1 MPQKL
6 TPLRLKKGED
16 NRIRAGHLWIYSNE
30 ISKETPLK
38 DFEPGQA
45 VEIQT
50 AGGSPVGAGYV
61 NPQSLI
67 CARVVSRSVHQP
79 LSKNLLV
86 SRIEN
91 ALKLRESVFD
101 QPYYRLIYSEG
112 DFLPGLIVDRYGDI
126 LVAQLNTAGMDVVAQ
141 DVLLALCKVMDPKG
155 VLWRNDSNVRSLEGL
170 EQTVAVAGGE
180 VPASVTVVENG
191 ALFEAPLLDGQKTG
205 WFYDQRDNRAR
216 LKRYVKDK
224 TVLDVCSYV
233 GGWSITSLMMG
244 AKSATAVDQS
254 ALALEYALKSAV
266 KNGVEDRFDSIKAD
280 CFDALKVLKRKGRKF
295 DVIVVDPPAFIKR
308 RKDIKEGMLAYQ
320 RLNALAMELLVDGG
334 ILISC
339 SCSFHMNFRDLQTAV
354 SRSAAK
360 LGRPIQLLERGR
372 QSIDHPCHM
381 NIPET
386 EYLKAIFCRLS

>member
-6 TPLRLKKGED
+6 TPLRLRKGED

-30 ISKETPLK
+30 ISKETPLT

-61 NPQSLI
+61 NPHSLI

-141 DVLLALCKVMDPKG
+141 EVLLALCKVMDPKG

-170 EQTVAVAGGE
+170 EQIVAVAGGE

-244 AKSATAVDQS
+244 AKFATAVDQS
-254 ALALEYALKSAV
+254 ELALEYALKSAV

-280 CFDALKVLKRKGRKF
+280 CFDALKALKKKGRKF
-295 DVIVVDPPAFIKR
+295 DVVVVDPPAFIKR
-308 RKDIKEGMLAYQ
+308 RKDIKQGMLAYQ

-360 LGRPIQLLERGR
+360 LGRSIQLLDRGR

>member
-1 MPQKL
+1 
-6 TPLRLKKGED
+6 
-16 NRIRAGHLWIYSNE
+16 
-30 ISKETPLK
+30 
-38 DFEPGQA
+38 
-45 VEIQT
+45 
-50 AGGSPVGAGYV
+50 
-61 NPQSLI
+61 
-67 CARVVSRSVHQP
+67 
-79 LSKNLLV
+79 V

-101 QPYYRLIYSEG
+101 EPFYRMVYSEG

-126 LVAQLNTAGMDVVAQ
+126 LVAQLNTAGMDVMAE
-141 DVLLALCKVMDPKG
+141 DVLLALCKVVEPKG
-155 VLWRNDSNVRSLEGL
+155 VLWRNDSNVRILEGL
-170 EQTVAVAGGE
+170 EKEVRVAGGE
-180 VPASVTVVENG
+180 VPETVTVVENG
-191 ALFEAPLLDGQKTG
+191 ALFEVPLLAGQKTG

-224 TVLDVCSYV
+224 SLLDVCSYV
-233 GGWSITSLMMG
+233 GGWGITSLMMG

-254 ALALEYALKSAV
+254 EIALQYAQKSAE
-266 KNGVEDRFDSIKAD
+266 KNGVEDRFHTIQAD
-280 CFDALKVLKRKGRKF
+280 CFEALKVLKRKGKKF
-295 DVIVVDPPAFIKR
+295 EVIVVDPPAFIKR

-320 RLNALAMELLVDGG
+320 RLNALAMELLVEGG

-360 LGRPIQLLERGR
+360 LGRSIQLLERGR

-386 EYLKAIFCRLS
+386 EYLKAIYCRLA

>member
-6 TPLRLKKGED
+6 SPLRLKKGED

-38 DFEPGQA
+38 TFEPGQP

-61 NPQSLI
+61 NPHSLI

-86 SRIEN
+86 NRIEN
-91 ALKLRESVFD
+91 ALKLREAVFD

-112 DFLPGLIVDRYGDI
+112 DFLPGLIVDRYGDV
-126 LVAQLNTAGMDVVAQ
+126 LVAQLNTAGMDAMAE
-141 DVLLALCKVMDPKG
+141 DVLLALCKVLDPKG
-155 VLWRNDSNVRSLEGL
+155 VLWRNDSNVRVLEGL
-170 EQTVAVAGGE
+170 EKEVKVAGGE
-180 VPASVTVVENG
+180 VPDSVTIVENG
-191 ALFEAPLLDGQKTG
+191 ALFEAPLLTGQKTG

-224 TVLDVCSYV
+224 SVLDVCSYV

-254 ALALEYALKSAV
+254 EHALKFAMQSAE
-266 KNGVEDRFDSIKAD
+266 KNGVEDRLSTIQDD
-280 CFDALKVLKRKGRKF
+280 CFAALKALKRKGRKF

-320 RLNALAMELLVDGG
+320 RLNALAMELLVEGG

-360 LGRPIQLLERGR
+360 LGRSIQLLERGR

-386 EYLKAIFCRLS
+386 EYLKAIYCRLA

>member
-6 TPLRLKKGED
+6 SPLRLRKGED

-38 DFEPGQA
+38 NFEPGQA

-50 AGGSPVGAGYV
+50 AGGTPIGAGYV
-61 NPQSLI
+61 NPHSLI
-67 CARVVSRSVHQP
+67 CGRVVSRSVHQP

-101 QPYYRLIYSEG
+101 QPYYRMVYSEG
-112 DFLPGLIVDRYGDI
+112 DFLPGLIVDRYGEI
-126 LVAQLNTAGMDVVAQ
+126 LVAQLNTAGMDVMAE
-141 DVLLALCKVMDPKG
+141 DVLLALCKVVEPKG
-155 VLWRNDSNVRSLEGL
+155 VLWRNDSNVRVLEGL
-170 EQTVAVAGGE
+170 EKEVRVAGGE
-180 VPASVTVVENG
+180 VPESVTVVENG
-191 ALFEAPLLDGQKTG
+191 ALFETPLLAGQKTG

-224 TVLDVCSYV
+224 SVLDVCSYV

-254 ALALEYALKSAV
+254 EIALEYAVKSAE
-266 KNGVEDRFDSIKAD
+266 KNGVEDRFDTIKAD
-280 CFDALKVLKRKGRKF
+280 CFDALKALKRKGKKF
-295 DVIVVDPPAFIKR
+295 EVIVVDPPAFIKR

-320 RLNALAMELLVDGG
+320 RLNALAMELLVEGG

-360 LGRPIQLLERGR
+360 LGRSIQLLERGR

-386 EYLKAIFCRLS
+386 EYLKAIYCRLA